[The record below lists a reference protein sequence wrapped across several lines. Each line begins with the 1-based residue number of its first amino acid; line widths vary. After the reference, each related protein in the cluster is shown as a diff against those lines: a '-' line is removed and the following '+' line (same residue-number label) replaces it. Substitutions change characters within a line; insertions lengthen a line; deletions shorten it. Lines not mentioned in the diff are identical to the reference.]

1 MVPHKDPSS
10 LPVNNQVKLV
20 RDKLDEIAWD
30 LAAVKTKQ
38 RVQDDTLN
46 VIRIDQKGTRSDIK
60 SLAKQFRN
68 QDQKFDRW
76 KSKIHTLID
85 EAPPDLT
92 VGVSSPRASSGAESL
107 RSEIPSLSSASLRSG
122 YFAKG
127 DKGFTSKAK
136 ILDDE
141 VGILN
146 TRTVDL
152 RKRVEKLETQ
162 QFATS

>member
-1 MVPHKDPSS
+1 MVPHKDPSI
-10 LPVNNQVKLV
+10 LPIDDQVKLV

-30 LAAVKTKQ
+30 LATVKTKQ

-46 VIRIDQKGTRSDIK
+46 VIRIDLKGTRSDIK
-60 SLAKQFRN
+60 GLAKQFRN
-68 QDQKFDRW
+68 QDQKFDSW
-76 KSKIHTLID
+76 KSKIHTLI
-85 EAPPDLT
+85 
-92 VGVSSPRASSGAESL
+92 
-107 RSEIPSLSSASLRSG
+107 
-122 YFAKG
+122 

-141 VGILN
+141 VGVLN